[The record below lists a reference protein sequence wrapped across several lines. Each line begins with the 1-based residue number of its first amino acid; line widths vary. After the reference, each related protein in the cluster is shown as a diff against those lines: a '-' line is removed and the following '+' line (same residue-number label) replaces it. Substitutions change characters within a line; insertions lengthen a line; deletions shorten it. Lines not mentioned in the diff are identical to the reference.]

1 MRDQTGKS
9 LFGWKIHQDPYA
21 TGRCDLSVVVFFV
34 VQINPEDDYACHN
47 AVNNKNIVSAHFL
60 CLSVLN
66 VFSLQ

>member
-9 LFGWKIHQDPYA
+9 LFGWKIHQNPHA
-21 TGRCDLSVVVFFV
+21 AGCCDLPVVVFFV
-34 VQINPEDDYACHN
+34 VQINPEDDCACHN
-47 AVNNKNIVSAHFL
+47 AVNYKNIVSAHFL

>member
-9 LFGWKIHQDPYA
+9 LFGWKIHQNPHA
-21 TGRCDLSVVVFFV
+21 AGCCDLSGVVFFG

-47 AVNNKNIVSAHFL
+47 AVNYKNIVSAHFL

>member
-34 VQINPEDDYACHN
+34 VQINSKDDYACHN
-47 AVNNKNIVSAHFL
+47 AVNYKNIVSAHFL

>member
-9 LFGWKIHQDPYA
+9 LFGWKTHQNPHA

-34 VQINPEDDYACHN
+34 VQINSEDDYACHN
-47 AVNNKNIVSAHFL
+47 AVNYKNIVSAHFL

>member
-9 LFGWKIHQDPYA
+9 LFGWKTHQNPHA
-21 TGRCDLSVVVFFV
+21 TGCCDLSVVVFFV

-47 AVNNKNIVSAHFL
+47 AVNYKNTVSAHFL

-66 VFSLQ
+66 EFSLQ